1 MCIVLYPR
9 AMFASNDRWADGR
22 FWLYSSCHGTLFATL
37 QEDGVLLCLILI
49 LMMTQFLSNTNVMT
63 QFLSN
68 TNVRPYF
75 LPKSGH
81 VNQFLS
87 QAAILTQRRPF
98 PRRGVVFIGACLYA
112 ACERQDVTCVW
123 CNATGRTKPL
133 YQN

>member
-1 MCIVLYPR
+1 MSAR
-9 AMFASNDRWADGR
+9 HDRWADGR
-22 FWLYSSCHGTLFATL
+22 WFWLFSSCHGTLFATL

-49 LMMTQFLSNTNVMT
+49 LMMT